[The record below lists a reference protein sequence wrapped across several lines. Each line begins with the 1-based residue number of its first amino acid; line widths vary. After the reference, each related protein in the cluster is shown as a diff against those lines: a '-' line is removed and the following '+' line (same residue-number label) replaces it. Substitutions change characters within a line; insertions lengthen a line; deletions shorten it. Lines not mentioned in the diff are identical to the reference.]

1 MADAYETF
9 VRALSDLHEG
19 RRAILVLRD
28 LTPGRR
34 RYFAQHV
41 LATVARAA
49 ASGGEWRPLRVR
61 SMVGNVF
68 PGPWYVRV
76 IRVLPSRIPG
86 APYMNAYDAM
96 DKAWAHL
103 VREGS

>member
-1 MADAYETF
+1 MADVYETF

-34 RYFAQHV
+34 KYFAQHV
-41 LATVARAA
+41 LATVARDP

-68 PGPWYVRV
+68 PGRWYVRG
-76 IRVLPSRIPG
+76 IQVLPPLIPG

-96 DKAWAHL
+96 DNAWAHL
-103 VREGS
+103 VRDGS